1 MLILAK
7 KINFQSAIIGVNL
20 RFNQINNT
28 LCSLRPL

>member
-20 RFNQINNT
+20 RFNRIAVGLNKAT
-28 LCSLRPL
+28 L